1 MGIVSV
7 VGSFVY
13 DLVAKAPR
21 RPKTGET
28 LIGESF
34 GMFLG
39 GKGANQAIASS
50 RSGASVHMIGRLGN
64 DLFGNQFLEK
74 FSNEGISTDFVVIDD
89 VNGTGVGMPL
99 IDATGDNSIVLIPQA
114 NMALSVDDVNNAFE
128 PIASSDVLILQ
139 LEVPIDASQRAA
151 EIAKENNTMVLLNP
165 APARE
170 IPDSFLRLVDV
181 LIPNEI
187 ETEILSGMK
196 TTTDDQ
202 AIEAARALTSKGI
215 STVILTLG
223 HRGALLLTDEIEK
236 RVPGFTIE
244 AVDTTAAGD
253 AFCGALATSLAQGST
268 IEDAVWIANAA
279 GALAVTK
286 LGAEPSL
293 PKKADL
299 DQFLAVN

>member
-99 IDATGDNSIVLIPQA
+99 IDATGDNSFVLIPQA

-196 TTTDDQ
+196 TTTNDLE
-202 AIEAARALTSKGI
+202 IEAARALTSKGI

-236 RVPGFTIE
+236 GVPGFAIE

-268 IEDAVWIANAA
+268 IEDAVWVANAA

>member
-181 LIPNEI
+181 LIPNET
-187 ETEILSGMK
+187 ETEILSGLK

-202 AIEAARALTSKGI
+202 AIEAVRTLTSKGI

-223 HRGALLLTDEIEK
+223 HRGALLLTDKIEK
-236 RVPGFTIE
+236 RVPGFAIE
-244 AVDTTAAGD
+244 TVDTTAAGD

>member
-74 FSNEGISTDFVVIDD
+74 FSNEGINTDFVIIDD

-236 RVPGFTIE
+236 GVPGFAIE

-268 IEDAVWIANAA
+268 IEDAVWVANAA

>member
-50 RSGASVHMIGRLGN
+50 RSGASVHMIGRLGK

-74 FSNEGISTDFVVIDD
+74 FSNEGINTDFVIIDD
-89 VNGTGVGMPL
+89 VNGTGIGMPL

-114 NMALSVDDVNNAFE
+114 NMALSVSDVNNAFE
-128 PIASSDVLILQ
+128 PITSSDVLILQ

-181 LIPNEI
+181 LIPNET
-187 ETEILSGMK
+187 ETEILSGLK

-202 AIEAARALTSKGI
+202 AIEAARTLTSKGI

-223 HRGALLLTDEIEK
+223 HRGALLLTDKIEK
-236 RVPGFTIE
+236 RVPGFAIE
-244 AVDTTAAGD
+244 TVDTTAAGD

-268 IEDAVWIANAA
+268 IEDAIWVANAA

-286 LGAEPSL
+286 IGAEPSL
-293 PKKADL
+293 PKKEDL
-299 DQFLAVN
+299 DQFLSIN

>member
-28 LIGESF
+28 LIGEFF

-236 RVPGFTIE
+236 GVPGFAIE

>member
-50 RSGASVHMIGRLGN
+50 RSGASVHMIGRLGK

-74 FSNEGISTDFVVIDD
+74 FSNEGINTDFVIIDD
-89 VNGTGVGMPL
+89 VNGTGIGMPL

-114 NMALSVDDVNNAFE
+114 NMALSVSDVNNAFE

-196 TTTDDQ
+196 TTTNDQ

-236 RVPGFTIE
+236 RVPGFAIE

-268 IEDAVWIANAA
+268 IEDAVWVANAA

>member
-28 LIGESF
+28 LIGEFF

-196 TTTDDQ
+196 TTTNDQ

-236 RVPGFTIE
+236 GVPGFAIE

>member
-139 LEVPIDASQRAA
+139 LEVPIDASQRTA

-196 TTTDDQ
+196 TTTNDQ

-236 RVPGFTIE
+236 GVPGFAIE

-268 IEDAVWIANAA
+268 IEDAVWVANAA

>member
-1 MGIVSV
+1 VGIVSV

-28 LIGESF
+28 LIGEFF

-196 TTTDDQ
+196 TTTNDQ

-236 RVPGFTIE
+236 RVPGFAIE

-268 IEDAVWIANAA
+268 IEDAVWVANAA

>member
-28 LIGESF
+28 LIGEFF